1 MTLFKQSHIQHYA
14 ASTTDFEAAVFNTL
28 TAEGFERAGEVISK
42 WDGYQP
48 TPLHLL
54 PGLAAQCKVGSVLY
68 KDESK
73 RFHLRSFKALGG
85 AYAAHQLIARLLTDK
100 LGRQIDSQD
109 LFDPALTDEIAQ
121 IHICTATDGNHG
133 RSVAWGCQQ
142 IGAPCHIF
150 IHAEVSQ
157 GRADAMAAFGAQIN
171 RINGNYDASVDAAK
185 QASKDYGWHVVS
197 DTSYE
202 GYTQVP
208 TEVMLGYGVLASEI
222 TEQTEEPPTHVFLQ
236 GGVGGM
242 AAAIAARLLQQW
254 PDVDMQIV
262 IVEPEQ
268 ADCLYQSAKAG
279 KISVVDITD
288 ETVMAG
294 LSCGEPSMVAWR
306 VLEGCAQHFTTVP
319 DALVAPTM
327 QRLVLNHGDD
337 PALEAGESAVAGV
350 CLLLAASEQP
360 ALYTQLKLTPESSVL
375 IIGSEGATDPE
386 IYEAL
391 LKN

>member
-1 MTLFKQSHIQHYA
+1 MTLFQQSHIQHHA

-48 TPLHLL
+48 TPLHRL
-54 PGLAAQCKVGSVLY
+54 PGLAAQCKVGAVLY
-68 KDESK
+68 KDESQ

-109 LFDPALTDEIAQ
+109 LFDPALSEEIAQ

-157 GRADAMAAFGAQIN
+157 GRAEAMAAFGAEIN

-185 QASKDYGWHVVS
+185 QASRDYGWHVVS

-254 PDVDMQIV
+254 PDVDMQVV

-268 ADCLYQSAKAG
+268 ADCLYQSARAG

-306 VLEGCAQHFTTVP
+306 VLEGCAQHFATVP

-360 ALYTQLKLTPESSVL
+360 DLYEQLKLTPESSVL
-375 IIGSEGATDPE
+375 IIGSEGATDPD
-386 IYEAL
+386 IYEAM
-391 LKN
+391 LKA